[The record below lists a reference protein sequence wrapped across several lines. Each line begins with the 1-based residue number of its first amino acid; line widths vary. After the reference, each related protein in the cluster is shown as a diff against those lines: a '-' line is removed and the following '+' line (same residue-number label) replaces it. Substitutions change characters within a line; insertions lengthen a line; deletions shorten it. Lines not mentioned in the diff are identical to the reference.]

1 MNVMWEVIRYFKFW
15 TKNILSIQI
24 HVAIGNQDY
33 CQMHYCTVLLTLTCS
48 NCNQLYQSV
57 FSYVYIQTTIIDL
70 N

>member
-33 CQMHYCTVLLTLTCS
+33 CQMHYCTVLLTPLAVTVISYIKAYLVMFIYKLLSLT
-48 NCNQLYQSV
+48 
-57 FSYVYIQTTIIDL
+57 
-70 N
+70 